1 MTDPRFT
8 KLAETLIHYSCELQA
23 GEKVLIEAIDTPA
36 AFTKELVRVAHEA
49 GVVPN
54 VLLKSKEVLRR
65 LLLGATEAQLDLMA
79 ASEETYMRGV
89 DAYIGV
95 RGAPNVSELSD
106 VPQQQQKLYERYIWK
121 RVHMDIRVSDT
132 RWVVLRWPNP
142 SMAQLAERSTEDFE
156 DFYFRVCT
164 MDYERMSEALQPLR
178 ALMEA
183 TDRVHIKGPGT
194 DLRFS
199 IAGIPAMP
207 CDGKRNIPDGEVFTA
222 PVKDSIEGTIQY
234 NTPTIYQGVTHE
246 DVFFRFEQGKIVEA
260 RSTDDGAPER
270 GTRLGRGLTLHRGVL
285 ARLPPTHPGADEGH
299 PVRREDRGQ
308 PAPHA
313 RERLR
318 YGLQRK
324 PEPDPLGPGPDPETR
339 VRRRRGVVRRRADPE
354 GRHVRPAR
362 ARGAQ
367 PGQVGRVAG
376 DPGDQTVARGS
387 CMVSP
392 PVALMV

>member
-1 MTDPRFT
+1 MIDPRHT
-8 KLAETLIHYSCELQA
+8 KLAKTLIHYSCELQA

-36 AFTKELVRVAHEA
+36 TFTKELVRVAHEA

-54 VLLKSKEVLRR
+54 VLLKNNEVLRR
-65 LLLGATEAQLDLMA
+65 LLIGATDEQLDLMA
-79 ASEETYMRGV
+79 ASEETYMKGV

-106 VPQQQQKLYERYIWK
+106 VPLDRQKMYERYIWK
-121 RVHMDIRVSDT
+121 RVHMEIRVPDT
-132 RWVVLRWPNP
+132 RWVVLRWPSP

-164 MDYERMSEALQPLR
+164 MDYEKMAEALQPLR

-183 TDRVHIKGPGT
+183 TDRVHIKGPGS

-222 PVKDSIEGTIQY
+222 PVRDSIEGTIQY

-260 RSTDDGAPER
+260 RSTNTAHLNE
-270 GTRLGRGLTLHRGVL
+270 VL
-285 ARLPPTHPGADEGH
+285 DADEGSRYIGEFSLGFH
-299 PVRREDRGQ
+299 PHILEPMKDILFDEKIAGSMHLTPGNAYDTAFNGNRSQIHWDLVLIQRPE
-308 PAPHA
+308 
-313 RERLR
+313 
-318 YGLQRK
+318 YGGGEVWFDDVLIRK
-324 PEPDPLGPGPDPETR
+324 DGTFVLPELEELNPDKLG
-339 VRRRRGVVRRRADPE
+339 A
-354 GRHVRPAR
+354 
-362 ARGAQ
+362 
-367 PGQVGRVAG
+367 
-376 DPGDQTVARGS
+376 
-387 CMVSP
+387 
-392 PVALMV
+392 